1 MPAQTNREH
10 TLQTNLHEQLE
21 KAVTLNELEQLCK
34 HYLGSE
40 VTTGEKLVFG
50 EGPSHA
56 KVMIIG
62 EAPGAQEARTGQPF
76 IGSAG
81 KLLNKLLSQ
90 INLEREQVYISNILK
105 THPPGNRKP
114 YRSEVKKE
122 LPFLLRQI
130 ELVQPKLLVLL
141 GATAL
146 QALVDPGA
154 KITKLRGSWIEV
166 GKLPVFITYHPAAAL
181 RDKAKEAILVQDF
194 ATLQERIA
202 SRA

>member
-1 MPAQTNREH
+1 
-10 TLQTNLHEQLE
+10 
-21 KAVTLNELEQLCK
+21 
-34 HYLGSE
+34 
-40 VTTGEKLVFG
+40 
-50 EGPSHA
+50 
-56 KVMIIG
+56 
-62 EAPGAQEARTGQPF
+62 
-76 IGSAG
+76 
-81 KLLNKLLSQ
+81 LSQ
-90 INLEREQVYISNILK
+90 IGLEREQIYISNILK

-114 YRSEVKKE
+114 YRSEIKKE

-154 KITKLRGSWIEV
+154 KITKLRGNWIEV
-166 GKLPVFITYHPAAAL
+166 GKLPTFVTYHPAAAL
-181 RDKAKEAILVQDF
+181 RDEAKKAVLAQDF

>member
-1 MPAQTNREH
+1 
-10 TLQTNLHEQLE
+10 LQTNLHEQMELE
-21 KAVTLNELEQLCK
+21 KATTLSELKQLCEY
-34 HYLGSE
+34 YLGPE
-40 VTTGEKLVFG
+40 VIKGEKLVFG
-50 EGPSHA
+50 EGPPHA

-76 IGSAG
+76 VGSAG
-81 KLLNKLLSQ
+81 KLLNKLLHQ

-146 QALVDPGA
+146 QALVNPGA

-166 GKLPVFITYHPAAAL
+166 ERLPTFITYHPAAAL
-181 RDKAKEAILVQDF
+181 RDNTKEEILAQDF
-194 ATLQERIA
+194 ATLQGYIA
-202 SRA
+202 SRAELLS